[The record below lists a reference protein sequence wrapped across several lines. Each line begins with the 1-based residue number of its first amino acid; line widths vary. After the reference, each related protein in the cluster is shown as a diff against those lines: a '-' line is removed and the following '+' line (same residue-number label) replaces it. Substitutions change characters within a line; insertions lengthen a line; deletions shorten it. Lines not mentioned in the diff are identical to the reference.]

1 MATSGLTAG
10 ALKPSS
16 GLLLNS
22 EDDSYQSALE
32 RIKTALDARENR
44 PFDPHLLAI
53 AQGLLSP
60 TKTGSFGESLG
71 QAAGNVLPVMQS
83 EEKQNLDTA
92 QMRLQLAQA
101 EREQANLTAAQRAF
115 QQKAGLPV
123 TGARPAEGAPGA
135 PGTPGAPAQGGAPEM
150 KTVSLQ
156 DAMEFVAAFP
166 NQKELG
172 ARMMEAAKA
181 GLDRYSIAMN
191 GIVFDKMTG
200 KYLNADIPGQTQ
212 SDFATP
218 YGTYKMT
225 PNQHARF
232 EMAQNAGMGRE
243 WMDAFKQGNQ
253 FKVDQL
259 VAGKIEGKPAMPGAA
274 PAVST
279 ETPPAVP
286 TAGRLSTTEQE
297 AQAARAKSEAEAA
310 GTGAGKR
317 TSGAMDAVQQAQDS
331 RIAAE
336 GLKDLSSQE
345 GAKEVFGIFEH
356 PTIRSA
362 IAGMVENGRFVP
374 DDIRSAAIK
383 LNIANKIKP
392 NPGESTAEY
401 TDRKQAILDRYYTGI
416 SLAAQLQFQAS
427 MLAKG
432 QGAISNGERQLFA
445 DTTISRKDTPETM
458 KKKADMIIA
467 RAEFIQQR
475 AETLEASG
483 MSLDRYIR
491 SDEGKAAVKEYE
503 NRLRGIL
510 NPKQA
515 ATSSGKTATVNG
527 KPVDIESSKA
537 RLNKL
542 LNE

>member
-71 QAAGNVLPVMQS
+71 QAAGNVLPVMQT

-135 PGTPGAPAQGGAPEM
+135 PGTPAQGGAPEM

-259 VAGKIEGKPAMPGAA
+259 VAGKLEGKPAMPGAA

-279 ETPPAVP
+279 ETPPAAT

-297 AQAARAKSEAEAA
+297 AQASRAKAEAEAA

-336 GLKDLSSQE
+336 GLKDLTSQE
-345 GAKEVFGIFEH
+345 GAKEVWGIFEH
-356 PTIRSA
+356 PTIKSA
-362 IAGMVENGRFVP
+362 IAGMVENGKFVP

-445 DTTISRKDTPETM
+445 DTTISRKDTPETL

-503 NRLRGIL
+503 NRLRGIWS
-510 NPKQA
+510 PKQA